1 MGMRSSAT
9 QRSPLTSST
18 RSSPT
23 SATIRRIS
31 TTAVRRISTTLGVS
45 STKSSTTQGGS
56 LKTSTRNSTPTMTKR
71 VLTTSVVFST
81 KGSTT
86 QKGSL
91 VTLTRTFSASTTY
104 STSPSTTNKG
114 LVHSSTKTKYV
125 IIGCLCVGVLL
136 FIICLYWCCRC
147 KFHNCFR
154 MKVGYQCHDDVENL
168 NDSRNQH
175 GTAGRENPDFQ
186 DDSPVLGYQV
196 VRDHSSE
203 SSQQSTD
210 RSSNVRTP
218 SGVEI
223 DHLEGG
229 TCIEMNELDQ
239 GHVADMDWDNFF
251 DVDLD

>member
-1 MGMRSSAT
+1 
-9 QRSPLTSST
+9 
-18 RSSPT
+18 
-23 SATIRRIS
+23 
-31 TTAVRRISTTLGVS
+31 
-45 STKSSTTQGGS
+45 
-56 LKTSTRNSTPTMTKR
+56 
-71 VLTTSVVFST
+71 
-81 KGSTT
+81 
-86 QKGSL
+86 
-91 VTLTRTFSASTTY
+91 
-104 STSPSTTNKG
+104 
-114 LVHSSTKTKYV
+114 
-125 IIGCLCVGVLL
+125 
-136 FIICLYWCCRC
+136 
-147 KFHNCFR
+147 
-154 MKVGYQCHDDVENL
+154 MKVGYQCHDDVESL